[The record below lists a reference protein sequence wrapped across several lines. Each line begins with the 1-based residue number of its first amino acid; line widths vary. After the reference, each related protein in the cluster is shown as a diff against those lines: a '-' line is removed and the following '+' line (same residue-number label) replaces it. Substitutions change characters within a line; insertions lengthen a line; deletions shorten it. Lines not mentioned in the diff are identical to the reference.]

1 MSCDLYSRA
10 RIRLVARI
18 AIAGVSLAAAP
29 GCIVIPVGDLLRG
42 SPLAEQVLIEGA
54 GYFAKEKIALI
65 EIDGLIAGDEGG
77 TVFDPRENT
86 VAETKARLQR
96 ARRDPEV
103 KAVVLRISSP
113 GGEVTACDVI
123 HHEILKF
130 KKDTGIPVVAS
141 IGDRGA
147 SGGYYIAMAAD
158 TVFANP
164 TAIVGSIGVILQH
177 FDISELLTKVGVR
190 TDPIKSAE
198 KKDLNSPLR
207 KMTEDERGVLQKVV
221 DDLYE
226 RFVEVVVQGRPGLKR
241 EDVLPL
247 ADGRVVS
254 GTEAAALKLVDRAA
268 YLTDAISEAQ
278 ERGEIESPTIVH
290 YTRVAKSGANI
301 YAESNVDSPRGRGL
315 SVHLEL
321 GAWDGPRLYYLWQPG
336 S

>member
-1 MSCDLYSRA
+1 MSLDLFLKPG
-10 RIRLVARI
+10 IRRI
-18 AIAGVSLAAAP
+18 ACLAIACVSLTASP
-29 GCIVIPVGDLLRG
+29 GCIVIPVGDLLKG
-42 SPLAEQVLIEGA
+42 PPLGEQILIEGA
-54 GYFAKEKIALI
+54 GFFEKEKIALI
-65 EIDGLIAGDEGG
+65 EIDGLISGDEGG
-77 TVFDPRENT
+77 TVLDPRENT

-130 KKDTGIPVVAS
+130 KKDTGIPIVAS

-147 SGGYYIAMAAD
+147 SGGYYVAMAAD
-158 TVFANP
+158 AVFANP

-177 FDISELLTKVGVR
+177 FDISELLTKIGVH

-207 KMTEDERGVLQKVV
+207 KMTEGERDVLQKIVN
-221 DDLYE
+221 DNYE
-226 RFVEVVVQGRPGLKR
+226 RFVEVVVKGRPGLKR
-241 EDVLPL
+241 EEVLSL

-254 GTEAAALKLVDRAA
+254 GTEAASLRLVDKVG
-268 YLTDAISEAQ
+268 YLTDAINEAQ
-278 ERGEIESPTIVH
+278 ERGGIESPTIVH
-290 YTRVAKSGANI
+290 YTRIAKSGANI
-301 YAESNVDSPRGRGL
+301 YAETNVDSPRAGGFR
-315 SVHLEL
+315 VNLEL
-321 GAWDGPRLYYLWQPG
+321 GAWEGPRLYYLWQPG

>member
-1 MSCDLYSRA
+1 MSREQSPRS
-10 RIRLVARI
+10 RIRIAARI
-18 AIAGVSLAAAP
+18 AMGAITLAAFP

-42 SPLAEQVLIEGA
+42 PPLAEQVLIEGA
-54 GYFAKEKIALI
+54 GFFAKEKIALI
-65 EIDGLIAGDEGG
+65 EIDGLISGDEGG
-77 TVFDPRENT
+77 TVLDPRENT

-103 KAVVLRISSP
+103 RAVVLRISSP

-147 SGGYYIAMAAD
+147 SGGYYVAMGAD
-158 TVFANP
+158 VVFANP

-177 FDISELLTKVGVR
+177 FDISELLTKIGVH

-207 KMTEDERGVLQKVV
+207 KMTESERGVLQKVV
-221 DDLYE
+221 DDLYQ
-226 RFVEVVVQGRPGLKR
+226 RFVEVVVEGRPDLKK
-241 EDVLPL
+241 EDVLSL

-254 GTEAAALKLVDRAA
+254 GTEAAALRLVDRAG
-268 YLTDAISEAQ
+268 YLTDAIREAQ
-278 ERGEIESPTIVH
+278 ERGGIESPTIVH

-301 YAESNVDSPRGRGL
+301 YAGTNVESPRGRGL
-315 SVHLEL
+315 RVNLEL

>member
-1 MSCDLYSRA
+1 MSCDFFPRV
-10 RIRLVARI
+10 RIRLVSYI
-18 AIAGVSLAAAP
+18 ALAGLSLAAAP

-42 SPLAEQVLIEGA
+42 PLLAEQVLIEGA
-54 GYFAKEKIALI
+54 GFFAKEKVALI
-65 EIDGLIAGDEGG
+65 EIEGLISGDEGG
-77 TVFDPRENT
+77 TVFNPRANT

-103 KAVVLRISSP
+103 RAVVLRISSP

-147 SGGYYIAMAAD
+147 SGGYYVAMAAD
-158 TVFANP
+158 VVFANP

-177 FDISELLTKVGVR
+177 FDISELLTKIGVH

-198 KKDLNSPLR
+198 RKDLNSPLR
-207 KMTEDERGVLQKVV
+207 KMTEGERGVLQKVV
-221 DDLYE
+221 DDLYQ

-241 EDVLPL
+241 EDVLSL

-268 YLTDAISEAQ
+268 YLTDAISEAR

-301 YAESNVDSPRGRGL
+301 YAESNVDSARGRGL
-315 SVHLEL
+315 SVNLEL